1 MFSGMN
7 RTRIAG
13 IAIAVALATITI
25 WLASIFWPA
34 IVRSFEVSMVQI
46 LPTGGLTQINYV
58 LNLLWILVFWLI
70 RKLLLWTELVSTE
83 SIRKVD
89 GFCSM
94 MLERS
99 LSIILASGIALAF
112 LTWYPHFLY
121 WPWWMDLEHF
131 AVSAHMWDLGVRP
144 YRDLIDFNFPGP
156 IYFMWILGKT
166 FGWDRPMI
174 ANVIDGLVVLGICS
188 ILTIWSRKRLGSV
201 SAGLFASALMLR
213 YYFSLDYARV
223 MQRDWYVAVLG
234 ISSICLIQSTSWK
247 YRWVT
252 AGLLMSVAGI
262 IRPYAI
268 LFLPPIGLA
277 CLLERKDR
285 DHSRTWNL
293 FMLAATMVA
302 GTVSLWLP
310 LVFHG
315 LFDDFLSTFAKAAAA
330 GSYRSSEEESM
341 IGLLIRQSNTKI
353 IFTGLAGLVLTSI
366 IERKNADRFHVS
378 IVWLCALVSML
389 FYMPI
394 CPVRHAYTE
403 IPVEMV
409 ACVGSGVALKCL
421 IDRTKWAGSVKL
433 VAVLVWFTF
442 QFPGLPQFCS
452 AEASLQAF
460 KSLAKGEMIEEPP
473 PGCRFVLGRTAK
485 MGPTR
490 YSWDDYVNTL
500 DYVRKRTTEET
511 YVVNFLWLFPFPAI
525 NGPTGRPV
533 LWPCAEGLLWV
544 QWIDPKLENR
554 FAESLRT
561 DRPVLAI
568 SHDES
573 YIPVIPCPFP
583 IIEKEIES
591 SFEEIASFGKF
602 RISKRR
608 DEVGP
613 SFSNSDSKSVER
625 NGAEKSA
632 VSP

>member
-1 MFSGMN
+1 
-7 RTRIAG
+7 
-13 IAIAVALATITI
+13 
-25 WLASIFWPA
+25 
-34 IVRSFEVSMVQI
+34 
-46 LPTGGLTQINYV
+46 
-58 LNLLWILVFWLI
+58 
-70 RKLLLWTELVSTE
+70 
-83 SIRKVD
+83 
-89 GFCSM
+89 

-99 LSIILASGIALAF
+99 LPIVLSSGVVLAF
-112 LTWYPHFLY
+112 LTWFPHFLY

-131 AVSAHMWDLGVRP
+131 AVSAHMWDVGVRP

-166 FGWDRPMI
+166 FGWDRPMF
-174 ANVIDGLVVLGICS
+174 ANAFDGLVVLGICS
-188 ILTIWSRKRLGSV
+188 ILTIWSRKRLGSL

-247 YRWVT
+247 NRWFT
-252 AGLLMSVAGI
+252 AGLCMSVAGI

-277 CLLERKDR
+277 CMLERKDR
-285 DHSRTWNL
+285 DRSRTWNVIV
-293 FMLAATMVA
+293 LAATMVA

-310 LVFHG
+310 LVLHG
-315 LFDDFLSTFAKAAAA
+315 IFDDFLSTFAQAA
-330 GSYRSSEEESM
+330 GAGNYRSSDTESM
-341 IGLLIRQSNTKI
+341 IELLIRQANTKI

-366 IERKNADRFHVS
+366 IERKNPGRFRVS
-378 IVWLCALVSML
+378 LVWLLALVSIL

-403 IPVEMV
+403 IPAEMV
-409 ACVGSGVALKCL
+409 ACVGSGIALNCL
-421 IDRTKWAGSVKL
+421 IDQAKWAGSVKF

-452 AEASLQAF
+452 AGASLQAL
-460 KSLAKGEMIEEPP
+460 KSLAMGEMIPEPP
-473 PGCRFVLGRTAK
+473 PGCRHVLGSTPK

-490 YSWDDYVNTL
+490 YSWDDYAGTI
-500 DYVRKRTTEET
+500 DYLRKHTTEDT
-511 YVVNFLWLFPFPAI
+511 YVVNFLWLFPFPTF

-544 QWIDPKLENR
+544 QWVDPKLEKR

-561 DRPVLAI
+561 DRPVVAI

-573 YIPVIPCPFP
+573 FVPASKCPFP
-583 IIEKEIES
+583 IIENEIES
-591 SFEEIASFGKF
+591 SFEEIARFGKF
-602 RISKRR
+602 RVSKRR
-608 DEVGP
+608 DKVGT

-625 NGAEKSA
+625 KGSENSA
-632 VSP
+632 AFP